1 MNGPRA
7 LLKGGVARGSYNRRQ
22 SCQRASQSLGRAA
35 YTAAAGPATI
45 ADAEEGGREREK
57 ETGSGK
63 MLKAHALIVCTS
75 VETSTHLTPLY
86 PNSQLV
92 EGQERRHLGPP
103 EMGVGERERN

>member
-7 LLKGGVARGSYNRRQ
+7 LLKGGVARESYNRRQ

-57 ETGSGK
+57 ETGK
-63 MLKAHALIVCTS
+63 MLKAQALILGTS
-75 VETSTHLTPLY
+75 VENEHAPYPAVPYFPISLKARREGTSVL
-86 PNSQLV
+86 QKW
-92 EGQERRHLGPP
+92 E
-103 EMGVGERERN
+103 